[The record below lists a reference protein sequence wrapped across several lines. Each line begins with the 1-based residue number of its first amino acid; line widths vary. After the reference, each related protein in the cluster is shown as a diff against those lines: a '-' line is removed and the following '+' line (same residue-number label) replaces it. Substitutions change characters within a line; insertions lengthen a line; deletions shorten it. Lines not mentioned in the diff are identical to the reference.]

1 MTLDFRDLERARS
14 PCIARRAPADRS
26 SGYCAV

>member
-1 MTLDFRDLERARS
+1 MTLDFRDLEPGRS
-14 PCIARRAPADRS
+14 PCIARRAAADRS